1 MTERLRHTLRNNI
14 EAIIEKNL
22 KGPRELLE
30 SFNGFEDL
38 ATAEVAS
45 HIETWKTNPLSL
57 EACQEEVKKFLD
69 LKKSIEEKCESQTL
83 FPMIVVNSAEAK
95 SFLENKALELRSAL
109 LRLTCDNWCA
119 SNETICKRYEA
130 LKARMASSPDTTE
143 ELDELRRFFD
153 ASKNELEELE
163 ADISAS
169 TELYQVFQRAG
180 STSPRPSTNST
191 GRSLA
196 GPRSSRPWYS
206 KER

>member
-1 MTERLRHTLRNNI
+1 
-14 EAIIEKNL
+14 
-22 KGPRELLE
+22 
-30 SFNGFEDL
+30 
-38 ATAEVAS
+38 
-45 HIETWKTNPLSL
+45 
-57 EACQEEVKKFLD
+57 
-69 LKKSIEEKCESQTL
+69 
-83 FPMIVVNSAEAK
+83 MIVVNSAEAK